1 MTSCCPP
8 RPMQWNVVTGAI
20 ARCKSKS
27 TGYARKRKS
36 VRAWRWT
43 CGVKPTPKAVNKP
56 WQHCIVH
63 GLDKPGVF
71 TTDSI
76 KTLDKIARQTHDLS
90 IFTDGERRYGHLLF
104 ELCYDLVHNGKPG
117 RPKKTFKKGVHV
129 RIK

>member
-71 TTDSI
+71 TTDSTKDDTTALYEVGCTRKGSMCRKCLYYSDI
-76 KTLDKIARQTHDLS
+76 QILMS
-90 IFTDGERRYGHLLF
+90 ITY
-104 ELCYDLVHNGKPG
+104 
-117 RPKKTFKKGVHV
+117 
-129 RIK
+129 

>member
-20 ARCKSKS
+20 ARGKSKS

-76 KTLDKIARQTHDLS
+76 LQEYYGWQSH
-90 IFTDGERRYGHLLF
+90 RRPGPPGH
-104 ELCYDLVHNGKPG
+104 GTSSPG
-117 RPKKTFKKGVHV
+117 TQRFGPAEIGPPRYHQ
-129 RIK
+129 

>member
-8 RPMQWNVVTGAI
+8 RPMRWNVVTGAI

-71 TTDSI
+71 TTDSNNAGLLLLHA
-76 KTLDKIARQTHDLS
+76 TYA
-90 IFTDGERRYGHLLF
+90 FTDARSLL
-104 ELCYDLVHNGKPG
+104 GAA
-117 RPKKTFKKGVHV
+117 
-129 RIK
+129 RI

>member
-8 RPMQWNVVTGAI
+8 RPMRWNVVTGAI

-43 CGVKPTPKAVNKP
+43 CGVKPTPKAGNKP

-71 TTDSI
+71 TTDS
-76 KTLDKIARQTHDLS
+76 TCARYGLDHGVGHFRPLS
-90 IFTDGERRYGHLLF
+90 ITRHRHLLTYHGTAMSQ
-104 ELCYDLVHNGKPG
+104 EGLCQV
-117 RPKKTFKKGVHV
+117 
-129 RIK
+129 I

>member
-8 RPMQWNVVTGAI
+8 RPMRWNVVTGAI
-20 ARCKSKS
+20 ARCKSTS

-43 CGVKPTPKAVNKP
+43 CGVKPTPKAGNKP

-71 TTDSI
+71 TTDSNI
-76 KTLDKIARQTHDLS
+76 VALHATNGMLDKDAHATQGS
-90 IFTDGERRYGHLLF
+90 IGS
-104 ELCYDLVHNGKPG
+104 
-117 RPKKTFKKGVHV
+117 
-129 RIK
+129 

>member
-8 RPMQWNVVTGAI
+8 RPMRWNVVTGAI
-20 ARCKSKS
+20 TRGKSKS

-63 GLDKPGVF
+63 GLDNPV
-71 TTDSI
+71 S
-76 KTLDKIARQTHDLS
+76 LLQTRNLHQIRL
-90 IFTDGERRYGHLLF
+90 
-104 ELCYDLVHNGKPG
+104 LVHEKFAIDVSKDTIKNVLKCLQFGW
-117 RPKKTFKKGVHV
+117 H
-129 RIK
+129 RIRVSKSGP